1 MFDIKDNRLVSDEP
15 GFKSREFLKKEVL
28 MNPTLTLYVYAE
40 ITNQGKWN
48 DGLHLKFG
56 KCPTN
61 GVLARYNSTGDTQ
74 TFRMIAVWA
83 SDKGDEAGHD
93 FLKFKSKY
101 GRGYIWDGEKDESP
115 LHTDESYFIPNVE
128 AFNRFFEDLESYI
141 KVKPIIKNPAPKLW
155 PEIKK
160 VVNEVLS
167 LKRPICMKREMKS
180 VILDLCARWGKTRT
194 ILEIF
199 SRGTAR
205 ICLMCAYV
213 GTVRTSYI
221 SDIEGYSDYENIKFF
236 DPDDYR
242 GRETQLI
249 ETILDWLKDPSHKVF
264 YYVALTGTDSIDL
277 DSIPS
282 EGVDM
287 NESCFERRANPLKRI
302 PTKFYRTIMVL
313 EEADFGS
320 CCEKQI
326 KKLHKLAKDTHCREF
341 YGATG
346 TNADK
351 INRVFTYDYYIKRDY
366 ILDVLPIR
374 ENAVHLAW
382 HVLNNSG
389 MLDFGYNPAEMENM
403 TDMFTPDES
412 GKIRGYLYFCNL
424 IKYLYKRE
432 YPTTITKE
440 NRSLAK
446 GASNLVNPNA
456 VTMIFTPVGHN
467 NHLAI
472 KDIIKETLG
481 ANNVK
486 VQIFDGEEGVT
497 NAEAEKIA
505 KEVVK
510 NHPDKMVFFIA
521 SNMAN
526 RSFSVKEI
534 RNIILLINDAS
545 YASIAQKIA
554 RSLTPNLV
562 YDSIQNKWV
571 SVKGFETANIIDFR
585 FEYASDTPCR
595 DRYFSQLGVDSVDN
609 ALSGHRTTEQVEK
622 VLESL
627 GTDKLLFDEYF
638 GIGINPIVTLSKD
651 DVKKMLHSMDYEIK
665 KVYNLMGSVNGIHDG
680 SVPVPEINGIKDEK
694 PSVNQ
699 LINLNVKGDTDK
711 YSKKG
716 KNKIQNQKNDDKTEE
731 EKKDSDAINNHLYF
745 LLNHINVFNSN
756 RFTSDILR
764 QEYES
769 LLNDKDD
776 CLLLSDAFGIDMNT
790 MKGIMRKIIE
800 SGINLD
806 QMFTII

>member
-1 MFDIKDNRLVSDEP
+1 M
-15 GFKSREFLKKEVL
+15 
-28 MNPTLTLYVYAE
+28 
-40 ITNQGKWN
+40 
-48 DGLHLKFG
+48 
-56 KCPTN
+56 
-61 GVLARYNSTGDTQ
+61 
-74 TFRMIAVWA
+74 
-83 SDKGDEAGHD
+83 
-93 FLKFKSKY
+93 
-101 GRGYIWDGEKDESP
+101 
-115 LHTDESYFIPNVE
+115 
-128 AFNRFFEDLESYI
+128 
-141 KVKPIIKNPAPKLW
+141 
-155 PEIKK
+155 
-160 VVNEVLS
+160 
-167 LKRPICMKREMKS
+167 CMKREMKS

-199 SRGTAR
+199 NRGTAR

-213 GTVRTSYI
+213 GTVRTSYKN
-221 SDIEGYSDYENIKFF
+221 DINDYYDYDNILFV

-242 GRETQLI
+242 GNEEKLV
-249 ETILDWLKDPSHKVF
+249 ETILDWLKDPSHRVF
-264 YYVALTGTDSIDL
+264 YYVALTGTDSVDL

-287 NESCFERRANPLKRI
+287 NESCFERRTNPLKKI
-302 PTKFYRTIMVL
+302 NTKFYKTIMVL

-326 KKLHKLAKDTHCREF
+326 KKLHKLAEKFNCREF

-351 INRVFTYDYYIKRDY
+351 INRVFHCDHYIKRDY
-366 ILDVLPIR
+366 ILDVLPVR
-374 ENAVHLAW
+374 KDAVSISW

-389 MLDFGYNPAEMENM
+389 MLDFGYDPNEMENM
-403 TDMFTPDES
+403 TDMFTTDET
-412 GKIRGYLYFCNL
+412 GTIRGHLYFCNL
-424 IKYLYKRE
+424 FKYLFNRE
-432 YPTTITKE
+432 YPTTPTKE
-440 NRSLAK
+440 NRELRK
-446 GASNLVNPNA
+446 GASKLVDPKA

-472 KDIIKETLG
+472 KDILEESLG
-481 ANNVK
+481 ANNVY

-497 NAEAEKIA
+497 NAEAERIA
-505 KEVVK
+505 KEVVRSNPNK
-510 NHPDKMVFFIA
+510 KIFFVA

-526 RSFSVKEI
+526 RSFSVKQI
-534 RNIILLINDAS
+534 RNIILLVNDSS

-554 RSLTPNLV
+554 RGLTP
-562 YDSIQNKWV
+562 
-571 SVKGFETANIIDFR
+571 GFEGHMTNHIIDFR

-609 ALSGHRTTEQVEK
+609 DISGHKTTEQVERI
-622 VLESL
+622 LESL
-627 GTDKLLFDEYF
+627 GTDKLSFDEYF
-638 GIGINPIVTLSKD
+638 GTGVDPIRTLSTE

-699 LINLNVKGDTDK
+699 LINLNVKGDADK

-716 KNKIQNQKNDDKTEE
+716 KNKIQNQKNDNKTEE
-731 EKKDSDAINNHLYF
+731 EKRDSDAINNHLYF

-756 RFTSDILR
+756 RFTSDVLR

-769 LLNDKDD
+769 LLNDKED
-776 CLLLSDAFGIDMNT
+776 CQLLSDTFGIDMNT
-790 MKGIMRKIIE
+790 MKGIMKKIIE

-806 QMFTII
+806 KMFTIIND